1 MAGTSLRRNPTTTSL
16 ITGLESTRDGT
27 IAVRDGT
34 GLRPQTFGVRL
45 YQPRATSVNSGAFSS
60 HLPLRVLVR
69 QRPVAFHSFA
79 SRRYF
84 RRSTGPSFSSFG
96 YGRTAAWDGPPGQE
110 ATRWVAQAPS
120 VVLHSAGRKRPGGLP
135 KPPQSSYTLPSFHD
149 GLRHPL
155 HRSSPAEFER
165 GSPTPVPARDL
176 HHTTPLSLAE
186 FERSTPAKSP
196 CPETLHQ
203 TTPLSLV

>member
-27 IAVRDGT
+27 IAIRDGT

-84 RRSTGPSFSSFG
+84 RRSTGQVSFVSCLLHLSG
-96 YGRTAAWDGPPGQE
+96 SGGP
-110 ATRWVAQAPS
+110 
-120 VVLHSAGRKRPGGLP
+120 LHGTVRPGRKRPGVAQAP
-135 KPPQSSYTLPSFHD
+135 KSSYTLTVSFTMVYVTPSDVPHQPSLSEAVRF
-149 GLRHPL
+149 
-155 HRSSPAEFER
+155 SPC
-165 GSPTPVPARDL
+165 RDL
-176 HHTTPLSLAE
+176 HQISPSLS
-186 FERSTPAKSP
+186 R
-196 CPETLHQ
+196 
-203 TTPLSLV
+203 

>member
-60 HLPLRVLVR
+60 HLPVRVLVR
-69 QRPVAFHSFA
+69 QRSVAFHSFA

-84 RRSTGPSFSSFG
+84 RRSTGQVFHLSGSRADRCMGRSARAGSDRGGCPSPRRRLTLCPHF
-96 YGRTAAWDGPPGQE
+96 TM
-110 ATRWVAQAPS
+110 VS
-120 VVLHSAGRKRPGGLP
+120 V
-135 KPPQSSYTLPSFHD
+135 T
-149 GLRHPL
+149 PL
-155 HRSSPAEFER
+155 HHQPSLSEAVRLQSLPRPSPYYPLSHSPSSSEALR
-165 GSPTPVPARDL
+165 QRVPARD
-176 HHTTPLSLAE
+176 T
-186 FERSTPAKSP
+186 
-196 CPETLHQ
+196 
-203 TTPLSLV
+203 

>member
-1 MAGTSLRRNPTTTSL
+1 LRSNPTPTSL

-27 IAVRDGT
+27 IAIRDGT

-60 HLPLRVLVR
+60 HLPVRVLVR

-84 RRSTGPSFSSFG
+84 RRSTGQVFHLSGTGGPLHG
-96 YGRTAAWDGPPGQE
+96 TVRPGRKRPG
-110 ATRWVAQAPS
+110 VAQAPA

-135 KPPQSSYTLPSFHD
+135 KPPPSSYTLPSFHD

-155 HRSSPAEFER
+155 HHQPSLSEAVRLQSLPRPSPYYPLSHSPSSSEALR
-165 GSPTPVPARDL
+165 QRVPA
-176 HHTTPLSLAE
+176 
-186 FERSTPAKSP
+186 
-196 CPETLHQ
+196 ETLHQ